1 VVVERGAIDI
11 GQGRDVVDGDLLEAL
26 LLHEVAE
33 SSLEGLTG
41 PSDSRVF
48 YFAVRDRHR
57 SCPGLVT
64 FSSLEA
70 TREKKNR
77 GNNECRLYHCPT
89 LVV

>member
-1 VVVERGAIDI
+1 VVVERGAIDV
-11 GQGRDVVDGDLLEAL
+11 GQSRDVVNGDLLEAL
-26 LLHEVAE
+26 LLHQVAQG
-33 SSLEGLTG
+33 SLEGLSG
-41 PSDSRVF
+41 PSDSWVA

-77 GNNECRLYHCPT
+77 GNNECRLFRRPT